1 MFYSV
6 TYKFVGKQTKT
17 SIVQV
22 KTKEEAILKFYNP
35 KEVGLNAEIKEVK
48 AVNKIQKGWNVSF
61 ENNGFPVTAK
71 LEEVA
76 DLKNLNS
83 EVSVSVGRRKMV
95 IKVNQIIGAS
105 KASKD
110 KRVMSRGVA
119 Y

>member
-17 SIVQV
+17 SIVQ
-22 KTKEEAILKFYNP
+22 TKSKEDAILKFNNP

-48 AVNKIQKGWNVSF
+48 AVNRIAKGWNVSF

-71 LEEVA
+71 LDEGV
-76 DLKNLNS
+76 DLKNLNA
-83 EVSVSVGRRKMV
+83 EVSVSLGRRKMV
-95 IKVNQIIGAS
+95 IKVNQIMGAS
-105 KASKD
+105 KPSKD
-110 KRVMSRGVA
+110 KKVMSRGVA